1 MQRNEPI
8 KNNGK
13 IFKLLLMFASLFI
26 NYSCTKSPKCD
37 NSGHERSLEL
47 LQVTWF
53 IEPVRTIDNLGLAFD
68 YTTMVFF
75 KNKNSR
81 EEIEGEYC
89 LVGNKIIFKSKN
101 NIFWFTSEEI
111 KILDISKEKLTL
123 EFQNGNVKTY
133 FNPI

>member
-26 NYSCTKSPKCD
+26 NYSCTRYATCD
-37 NSGHERSLEL
+37 NAGHEGNLGL
-47 LQVTWF
+47 LKVTWF
-53 IEPVRTIDNLGLAFD
+53 IEPFRTTDNFGLAFD
-68 YTTMVFF
+68 NTTMVFL